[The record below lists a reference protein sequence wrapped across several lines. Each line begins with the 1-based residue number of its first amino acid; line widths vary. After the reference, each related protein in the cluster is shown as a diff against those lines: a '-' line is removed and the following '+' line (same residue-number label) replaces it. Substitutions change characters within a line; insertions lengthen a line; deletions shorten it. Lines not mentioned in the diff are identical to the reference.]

1 MNGAGTA
8 AQDAAPH
15 RIMLNEVGD
24 LKQRMRA
31 GRRSVGHGSVD
42 HGRSAISAARQ
53 HAARWPPPQ
62 SCNGGYASWQ
72 RATASEQRG
81 ANAQPLGSLV
91 NDGTVPGISASRA
104 SALPCSEGTAAMRA
118 I

>member
-1 MNGAGTA
+1 RPPPTTLFPYTTLFRS
-8 AQDAAPH
+8 DAAPH

-24 LKQRMRA
+24 LKQRRRA
-31 GRRSVGHGSVD
+31 GHRSVG

-62 SCNGGYASWQ
+62 SCNSGYASWQ

-81 ANAQPLGSLV
+81 ARSEEHTSELQSRFDLV
-91 NDGTVPGISASRA
+91 
-104 SALPCSEGTAAMRA
+104 
-118 I
+118 